1 MINFNGMRPEESGKR
16 TSNQLPAG
24 PYVCRVLEGRVEGDA
39 PDQRLA
45 VLFDVCEGQF
55 KDWYMK
61 RYTEQKKRYED
72 GKLQYQPKYKG
83 CIRLRIPNPDNKNAQ
98 YPESDQRRFND
109 MIARLQNSNPNTEF
123 YSENGFDETK
133 MTGKLIGISVQ
144 EDEYN
149 GAKFTKP
156 VRFENVEDVR
166 QGLVAVMPPKGE
178 QPDPTNAPMKDQR
191 SGMTV
196 VNTEKLP
203 WDKDDVPY

>member
-1 MINFNGMRPEESGKR
+1 MIKFNGMRPEESGKR
-16 TSNQLPAG
+16 NNNQLPAG

-45 VLFDVCEGQF
+45 VLLDVCEGQY
-55 KDWYMK
+55 KDFFMK
-61 RYTEQKKRYED
+61 RYTEQKQRYDD
-72 GKLQYQPKYKG
+72 GKLQYKPKYKG
-83 CIRLRIPNPDNKNAQ
+83 VIRLRIPNPDNKNAQ
-98 YPESDQRRFND
+98 YPESDGRRFND
-109 MIARLQNSNPNTEF
+109 MIARFENSNPNVEFFTEA
-123 YSENGFDETK
+123 GFDETRL
-133 MTGKLIGISVQ
+133 TGKLIGISVQ

-166 QGLVAVMPPKGE
+166 QGLVSVMPPRGE